1 MTKNDLITKLELLL
15 DIEDIK
21 QFSLEE
27 ENDIVLWG
35 KKEQDD
41 EGNFI
46 WGEII
51 AKDDEGFFS
60 EVLFGFAY
68 DKKTDLDKLSDY
80 IIKELGQ

>member
-15 DIEDIK
+15 DIDDVK
-21 QFSLEE
+21 DFDYDDDL
-27 ENDIVLWG
+27 VLWG
-35 KKEQDD
+35 KKEKDD

-51 AKDDEGFFS
+51 AKDDEDFFS

-68 DKKTDLDKLSDY
+68 DKNTDLDKLSDY
-80 IIKELGQ
+80 IIGELAQ